1 MQRQYTKEEL
11 TGLQAE
17 LYDILGEIDR
27 VCRKNGLRY
36 FLIGGSAIGAFYDNA
51 ILPWDDDIDIG
62 MPRADYDR
70 LLSIAPEQFGA
81 QYFLSWQ
88 GSDPRVPF
96 YYAKLKKNGT
106 LFSEK
111 IFAHLPMHQGIFVDI
126 FPFDALPNNKLIRR
140 SHRAIVNFLKCC
152 LLGKEVWM
160 WRHCGHCEIDEPT
173 NRPFLPC
180 LLTRIVCAMLS
191 KRAIYRLMVRVQS
204 LFNNCKTLYLNNII
218 TTTDRIPR
226 SEASYPSDV
235 KFGPLTVM
243 APPRLEAFLR
253 HNFPSLHRF
262 SPEEVAAITNHCPE
276 KLVLS
281 SQADSPR

>member
-36 FLIGGSAIGAFYDNA
+36 FLIGGSAIGAFYDKA

-62 MPRADYDR
+62 MPRDDYNR
-70 LLSIAPEQFGA
+70 LLRIAKDEFRS

-88 GSDPRVPF
+88 GTDPRVPF
-96 YYAKLKKNGT
+96 YFAKLKKNGT

-111 IFAHLPMHQGIFVDI
+111 LFAHLPMHQGIYVDI
-126 FPFDALPNNKLIRR
+126 FPFDSLPDNAIVRKI
-140 SHRAIVNFLKCC
+140 HRAAVNFLKCC
-152 LLGKEVWM
+152 LIGKEVWM
-160 WRHCGHCEIDEPT
+160 WRHCGRCEIDNPT
-173 NRPFLPC
+173 NRTFLPC
-180 LLTRIVCAMLS
+180 LLTRIVCTLLS
-191 KRAIYRLMVRVQS
+191 KRAIYRLMVGTQS
-204 LFNNCKTLYLNNII
+204 LFNRRKTLYLNNII

-226 SEASYPSDV
+226 SEAYYPTDV
-235 KFGPLTVM
+235 AFGPLTVM

-253 HNFPSLHRF
+253 HNFPTLHRF
-262 SPEEVAAITNHCPE
+262 TPEEVAQITNHCPE
-276 KLVLS
+276 QLVLS
-281 SQADSPR
+281 GQKE